1 MSQPPDRSRDRS
13 ADRPGSSGQA
23 VSRWAPIAA
32 HPVTSAVI
40 AALIIASIFFSL
52 YVPIYGRITP
62 KIGDFPFF
70 YFYLLV
76 YMPVVS
82 VALFIVIAL
91 QKTLRPPA
99 GAGPAGAGP
108 DVSEVTE

>member
-1 MSQPPDRSRDRS
+1 MSQPSDSS
-13 ADRPGSSGQA
+13 LDRPGGSGRA
-23 VSRWAPIAA
+23 GARWAPIAA

-40 AALIIASIFFSL
+40 AVLIIASIFFSL
-52 YVPIYGRITP
+52 YVPLYARITP

-76 YMPVVS
+76 YMPAVS
-82 VALFIVIAL
+82 IALLTVIAL
-91 QKTLRPPA
+91 QKRLRP
-99 GAGPAGAGP
+99 PAGAGP